1 MDWLVWQLVD
11 SALPTGSFAHSLGL
25 EAAWQQGGVDAAS
38 LPRFVRDVLAHAGR
52 SALPF
57 VTAGHRTPDG
67 PGKNDTIDAIDARC
81 DAFLTGVVANR
92 ASRTQG
98 RAWLA
103 TMERAFPRP
112 PVQALCRQV
121 RSGSLARHYAPLFG
135 ATLRAL
141 EVDRPTTQRMFLYTT
156 CRSTLSAA
164 VRLGV
169 IGTTDAQRL
178 IARSAGDLERTFDR
192 CSTLGVDD
200 AAQTAPLID
209 LWQSAHDRLYSR
221 LFQS

>member
-1 MDWLVWQLVD
+1 MDWLVWQLAD

-25 EAAWQQGGVDAAS
+25 EAAWQQGEVDAAS
-38 LPRFVRDVLAHAGR
+38 LPLFVRDALAHAGR
-52 SALPF
+52 GGLPF
-57 VTAGHRTPDG
+57 VTAAHRTPDDLG
-67 PGKNDTIDAIDARC
+67 SIDAHC
-81 DAFLTGVVANR
+81 DAFLVSLVANR

-98 RAWLA
+98 RAWLT

-112 PVQALCRQV
+112 AVRALCRQA
-121 RSGSLARHYAPLFG
+121 RSESLARHYAPLFG

-141 EVDRPTTQRMFLYTT
+141 DVDSPTTQRLFLYAI

-164 VRLGV
+164 VRLGLV
-169 IGTTDAQRL
+169 GTTEAQRL
-178 IARSAGDLERTFDR
+178 ITESVGDMERTLER
-192 CSTLGVDD
+192 CSSLGVGD